1 MVDQFHKFFFKDYQF
16 WTLFAAILTL
26 VAITY
31 FTCQAQ
37 RIQSTLKSIEEAREK
52 EKFCDNLQIGF
63 NVNPTHTFKL
73 EDAGYDLQLLNKSSH
88 IFESLKTKVV
98 ILLENKETREIN
110 KVEVFTFPSKN
121 LLPSDK
127 PVFLLENPQLTD
139 TFRNNISEIKKS
151 ESKKNNWENFKP
163 TCFYFSFEWQ
173 VNIDNGEYLEIHKPK
188 YFLIKQSLH

>member
-1 MVDQFHKFFFKDYQF
+1 MIV
-16 WTLFAAILTL
+16 
-26 VAITY
+26 
-31 FTCQAQ
+31 
-37 RIQSTLKSIEEAREK
+37 
-52 EKFCDNLQIGF
+52 
-63 NVNPTHTFKL
+63 
-73 EDAGYDLQLLNKSSH
+73 
-88 IFESLKTKVV
+88 
-98 ILLENKETREIN
+98 LENKETREIN

-121 LLPSDK
+121 LLPSGK
-127 PVFLLENPQLTD
+127 PIFLLENPQLTD